1 MVRSAAGYGIS
12 ANFRLNHFIT
22 PPRHMRKTYP
32 LAALA
37 GLLLIVF
44 IVLTS
49 GDYKGR
55 YDGGY
60 KDMVDELYSQAV
72 KQNENLE
79 TIEDDIE
86 KFYKKKSEALEKYNS
101 YTAYNNRYYT
111 DARANAAS
119 IADTATR
126 QKAYALITKVENRYK
141 AKTAGWQAT
150 IASLNKNE
158 KELKDLHTLLKI
170 VVTEPLME
178 KYQNNNLPESGKA
191 NEANSDLQQL
201 IQKIKAITQ

>member
-1 MVRSAAGYGIS
+1 
-12 ANFRLNHFIT
+12 
-22 PPRHMRKTYP
+22 MRKTYP

-37 GLLLIVF
+37 GLLLVVF

-60 KDMVDELYSQAV
+60 KDLVDELYSQAV

-79 TIEDDIE
+79 TIEEDIE

-101 YTAYNNRYYT
+101 YTAYNSRYYA

-126 QKAYALITKVENRYK
+126 QKAYALITKGENRYK

-158 KELKDLHTLLKI
+158 MELKDLHTLLKI

-178 KYQNNNLPESGKA
+178 KYQNNNLPESSKA

>member
-1 MVRSAAGYGIS
+1 
-12 ANFRLNHFIT
+12 
-22 PPRHMRKTYP
+22 
-32 LAALA
+32 LA

-60 KDMVDELYSQAV
+60 KDMVDELYSLAV

-101 YTAYNNRYYT
+101 YTA
-111 DARANAAS
+111 
-119 IADTATR
+119 
-126 QKAYALITKVENRYK
+126 
-141 AKTAGWQAT
+141 
-150 IASLNKNE
+150 
-158 KELKDLHTLLKI
+158 
-170 VVTEPLME
+170 
-178 KYQNNNLPESGKA
+178 
-191 NEANSDLQQL
+191 
-201 IQKIKAITQ
+201 

>member
-1 MVRSAAGYGIS
+1 
-12 ANFRLNHFIT
+12 
-22 PPRHMRKTYP
+22 MRKTYP
-32 LAALA
+32 FAALA
-37 GLLLIVF
+37 GILLLIF

-49 GDYKGR
+49 GDFKSR

-60 KDMVDELYSQAV
+60 KDMVDELYSLAV

-79 TIEDDIE
+79 TIEEDIE
-86 KFYKKKSEALEKYNS
+86 RFYKKKLEALEKYNS
-101 YTAYNNRYYT
+101 YTAYNNRYYA
-111 DARANAAS
+111 DAHTNAAG

-126 QKAYALITKVENRYK
+126 QKAYALITKGENRYK

-170 VVTEPLME
+170 VVTEPAME
-178 KYQNNNLPESGKA
+178 KYQNNNLPESSKA
-191 NEANSDLQQL
+191 NEANGDLQQL

>member
-1 MVRSAAGYGIS
+1 
-12 ANFRLNHFIT
+12 
-22 PPRHMRKTYP
+22 MRKTYP

-60 KDMVDELYSQAV
+60 KDLVDELYSQAL

-79 TIEDDIE
+79 TIEEDIE

-101 YTAYNNRYYT
+101 YTAYNNRYYA

-119 IADTATR
+119 ITDTATR
-126 QKAYALITKVENRYK
+126 QKAYALITKSEARYK
-141 AKTAGWQAT
+141 TKITGWQTT
-150 IASLNKNE
+150 ITSLNKNE
-158 KELKDLHTLLKI
+158 MELKDLHTLLKI
-170 VVTEPLME
+170 VVTEPMME
-178 KYQNNNLPESGKA
+178 KYQNNNLPESSKA
-191 NEANSDLQQL
+191 NEANGDLQQL

>member
-1 MVRSAAGYGIS
+1 
-12 ANFRLNHFIT
+12 
-22 PPRHMRKTYP
+22 MRKTYP

-37 GLLLIVF
+37 GLLLFVF

-60 KDMVDELYSQAV
+60 KDLVDELYSQAV

-79 TIEDDIE
+79 TIEEDIE
-86 KFYKKKSEALEKYNS
+86 KFYKKKTEALEKYNS
-101 YTAYNNRYYT
+101 YTAYNNRYYY

-119 IADTATR
+119 VADSATR
-126 QKAYALITKVENRYK
+126 QKAYALITKGESRYRT
-141 AKTAGWQAT
+141 KTAGWQAT
-150 IASLNKNE
+150 IASLSKNE
-158 KELKDLHTLLKI
+158 MELKDLHTLLKI
-170 VVTEPLME
+170 VVTEPMME
-178 KYQNNNLPESGKA
+178 KYQSNNLPEGTKA
-191 NEANSDLQQL
+191 TEANSDLQQL